1 MQSNNDYISI
11 YIYKMHC
18 TTEISVFYFK
28 TLIDEL
34 VFFYMR
40 VENLNTSLSTYFIN
54 KSPNCYNN
62 LDPKDS

>member
-1 MQSNNDYISI
+1 
-11 YIYKMHC
+11 MHC